1 MPGATRERNK
11 TDKAEGNGR
20 RKRNRRRPANF
31 LFATGIENS
40 YPVVAGENGRVFRVD
55 EMAKCGHY
63 QRWKEDFQLVKDLG
77 IEFLRY
83 GPPYYREH
91 VGPGKYDWDFADET
105 FAELARLG
113 IIPIT
118 DLCHFGVPAWVGDF
132 QNPDWPS
139 LFAEYAAAFARRFP
153 WVRFYT
159 PVNEIFV
166 TATFSGQYGWW
177 NERMKSDQAFV
188 TALKHLARANL
199 LAEEAILKVQ
209 PDALFIQS
217 ESSEYF
223 HAADPAAH
231 GHAAAFNHKRFLSL
245 DLSYGHDVRGVMYEY
260 LMDNGM
266 TREEYHWFLKMAAK
280 LRPYC
285 VMGNDYYISNE
296 HVVFSHGAVK
306 PSGEIFGYY
315 VITRQYY
322 ERYHL
327 PVMHTETNLGDSERA
342 PAWLWKEWANM
353 IRLKDDGVP
362 IIGFTWYSLTDQV
375 DWDTILRQDNGNV
388 NPLGLYDL
396 NRKIR
401 PVGKAYKELV
411 EQWRDILPT
420 ESLCL
425 RSAEPDQY
433 ESPDREL
440 LTWGGDE

>member
-1 MPGATRERNK
+1 MAI
-11 TDKAEGNGR
+11 KADA
-20 RKRNRRRPANF
+20 PARASRGHRHHHDHGPTHF

-40 YPVVAGENGRVFRVD
+40 YPVVANPDGRDVRVD

-63 QRWKEDFQLVKDLG
+63 QRWKEDFHLVKELG
-77 IEFLRY
+77 LEYLRY

-91 VGPGKYDWDFADET
+91 EGPGKYNWDFADET
-105 FAELARLG
+105 YAELARLG
-113 IIPIT
+113 IQPIT
-118 DLCHFGVPAWVGDF
+118 DLCHFGVPAWAGNF
-132 QNPDWPS
+132 QNPDWPR
-139 LFAEYAAAFARRFP
+139 LFGEYAAAFARRFP

-177 NERMKSDQAFV
+177 NERMKSDMAFV
-188 TALKHLARANL
+188 TALKHLAKANL

-209 PDALFIQS
+209 PAALFIQS

-223 HAADPAAH
+223 HAADPAAQRR
-231 GHAAAFNHKRFLSL
+231 AAAFNHKRFLSL

-266 TREEYHWFLKMAAK
+266 TREEYHWFLEKAQA
-280 LRPYC
+280 LRSYC
-285 VMGNDYYISNE
+285 VMGNDYYITNE
-296 HVVFSHGAVK
+296 HLVPTQGPVRPA
-306 PSGEIFGYY
+306 GEIFGYY

-342 PAWLWKEWANM
+342 PGWLWKEWANM
-353 IRLKDDGVP
+353 VRLKDDGVP

-375 DWDTILRQDNGNV
+375 DWDTQLREDNGRV
-388 NPLGLYDL
+388 NPLGLYDI

-401 PVGKAYKELV
+401 PVGRAYKELV
-411 EQWRDILPT
+411 EQWRHILPT

-425 RSAEPDQY
+425 HSLLPGEQDAPGSEI
-433 ESPDREL
+433 
-440 LTWGGDE
+440 LTWGGE